1 MPNITK
7 TNIDPASME
16 VIDSIVQQELIQSM
30 VLAPTLLDVSAR
42 VKPGMDTLKLPKL
55 TSYTAAAKADGTDLT
70 SQALTA
76 TTDDL
81 LLNQY
86 YGVFSTLERLASLQA
101 NIDLVGE
108 VARRMASALAFE
120 MDAKIYAQMKLTS
133 SAAPDHRIAFD
144 NASTLAKNDFVA
156 AKKLLKISNV
166 PMMDG
171 KLYCAISPER
181 ESDILKLA
189 DFVDA
194 DKWFTGSEGVKLNGV
209 IGKAYGFNIVVSNV
223 VEDAGCIF
231 YHSDHVAWA
240 RQLQPVFDE
249 NKNVPALGFDLALS
263 HVYGCKVTQS
273 GKMGVLVGSAT

>member
-1 MPNITK
+1 MAKQTK
-7 TNIDPASME
+7 TTIDSTAME
-16 VIDSIVQQELIQSM
+16 LVDSIVQQELIQSM
-30 VLAPTLLDVSAR
+30 VLAPTLLDVSNR
-42 VKPGMDTLKLPKL
+42 VGPGLDKVKLPRL
-55 TSYTAAAKADGTDLT
+55 GSYTAAAKADGTDLT
-70 SQALTA
+70 SQALSA

-81 LLNQY
+81 NLDQY
-86 YGVFSTLERLASLQA
+86 YAVFTTLERLASLQA

-108 VARRMASALAFE
+108 VARRMASALAYE

-144 NASTLAKNDFVA
+144 NASTLAKNDFVM
-156 AKKLLKISNV
+156 AKKLLKIQNV
-166 PMMDG
+166 PMSDG
-171 KLYCAISPER
+171 KLFCAISPER

-194 DKWFTGSEGVKLNGV
+194 DKWMGGSESAKLNGV
-209 IGKAYGFNIVVSNV
+209 IGKAYGFQIVVSNV

-240 RQLQPVFDE
+240 RQLQPTFDE
-249 NKNVPALGFDLALS
+249 DKNVPALGFDLALS
-263 HVYGCKVTQS
+263 HVYGCKVTQA